1 MSMTGA
7 DANWKP
13 AHPTSLTLPTP
24 LPIRSGWSRRFRLML
39 CWTVLLVWA
48 GSVAAPDDLP
58 REVLLLARFKQRMRQ
73 ILLQVPN
80 YTCLETIQR
89 SAQGRRTTVFSPLE
103 TVLMEVSTVGDKELL
118 AWPGARR
125 FEEADLTSF
134 TSGGL
139 MGSGVFA
146 LLARN
151 VFVHD
156 VTTIKYHGDEE
167 IAGLPVARY
176 DFGIPAAWSGYEL
189 RANGAS
195 AVVRLDGSFW
205 IDPAPLELVRMEAR
219 ADEIPPALGIE
230 RTVRVIN
237 YARMRIGES
246 AVLLPQDATLVMALA
261 GGEARRNE
269 IRFSHCQAY
278 LTESSIRF
286 DMPDAPAAV
295 AAPPPRQVDLPA
307 GLTVPIEL
315 ETAIDSNTARVGDLL
330 RGHVV
335 SDVRRKGK
343 AVVIPKGAMVTG
355 RIRGLDR
362 WPSPRPAIDLTIELA
377 ELEWENSRAAFYAEL
392 LRKDSELAENS
403 SLSIPSIGGGA
414 ITETPSSEPATQPVN
429 AIQIPGTGILHM
441 AGARFRIAAGFRMN
455 WRTLEP
461 NQGLKKLK

>member
-1 MSMTGA
+1 MIVRMRCS
-7 DANWKP
+7 
-13 AHPTSLTLPTP
+13 
-24 LPIRSGWSRRFRLML
+24 RLML
-39 CWTVLLVWA
+39 CWTVLLVWE

-89 SAQGRRTTVFSPLE
+89 SAQGRRTTVFSPLD

-205 IDPAPLELVRMEAR
+205 IDPAPLELVQRRFCLAR
-219 ADEIPPALGIE
+219 
-230 RTVRVIN
+230 
-237 YARMRIGES
+237 
-246 AVLLPQDATLVMALA
+246 PQCLR
-261 GGEARRNE
+261 ARR
-269 IRFSHCQAY
+269 HH
-278 LTESSIRF
+278 
-286 DMPDAPAAV
+286 D
-295 AAPPPRQVDLPA
+295 QV
-307 GLTVPIEL
+307 
-315 ETAIDSNTARVGDLL
+315 S
-330 RGHVV
+330 RG
-335 SDVRRKGK
+335 RRN
-343 AVVIPKGAMVTG
+343 
-355 RIRGLDR
+355 RGT
-362 WPSPRPAIDLTIELA
+362 PC
-377 ELEWENSRAAFYAEL
+377 
-392 LRKDSELAENS
+392 
-403 SLSIPSIGGGA
+403 GA
-414 ITETPSSEPATQPVN
+414 IS
-429 AIQIPGTGILHM
+429 
-441 AGARFRIAAGFRMN
+441 
-455 WRTLEP
+455 
-461 NQGLKKLK
+461 